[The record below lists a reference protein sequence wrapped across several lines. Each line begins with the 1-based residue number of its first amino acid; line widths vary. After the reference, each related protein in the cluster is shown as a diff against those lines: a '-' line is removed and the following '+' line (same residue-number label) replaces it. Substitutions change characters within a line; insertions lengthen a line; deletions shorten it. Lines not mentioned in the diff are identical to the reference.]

1 MNKFFEELYQHYN
14 LPEDNYIEL
23 RSFDSS
29 NKRVFSK
36 VNTMNSTIKDFMASN
51 ESCYFGIALRNSN
64 DSGKKDNCSFLTTL
78 YADIDYGCEG
88 HKKSSVFPNK
98 ESAYRHILNVGIQP
112 TVIVESGHGFHLYWF
127 LSSPLEL
134 NADNTE
140 MAETLMKALQ
150 DIYFADS
157 THDVSRVFRIPGSI
171 NNKQGNNLIC
181 TLVKSDYDLR
191 YSIESLKNMI
201 ESHPLSALKLGKLD
215 KDYLNKILGH
225 THPEDRSAEDQ
236 SILLYLVSE
245 RFNDHQIK
253 AIFDNFPTT
262 GKYLERKEKDPNG
275 AEEYFKHSL
284 LKARNY
290 FNDLLIKKG
299 NKRMTEKKQETK
311 KNSLEYLESDSNN
324 RIGYSSIIYY
334 ADGSS
339 QQEDITN
346 FIIRFSNQTRT
357 NDNSIVKSF
366 LEGEIFIEGT
376 EDSFRFTNFSS
387 SYLAN
392 AQELKSY
399 LCHLCGPKVA
409 FKGKDKDMLE
419 AIRYFNRSTTLVD
432 TVEFGYNKELTV
444 YFTEDMI
451 ISENGFE
458 EKTTPIKHK
467 EIGIKNYHGFRS
479 LTKTSI
485 EEVTDN
491 IIDNL
496 LAWDKPEVIFPAFAY
511 TFVPLIYPFIRDR
524 CGKTY
529 FMLKGPSGCGKTTLA
544 NLLQRFYGNFVN
556 LESWSST
563 DTAIQIRGNAL
574 KDSLFVVDD
583 LKLQNLRNGYISK
596 IMTIIQNY
604 SDETGRNRSS
614 KDLDVKNQIIIKGNL
629 FISAED
635 LVLTE
640 ASSIARGIIVYIDKT
655 KLDYEL
661 FNKLNQQS
669 IDFKIFT
676 AGLINY
682 ILKNTNHINIKQKYD
697 DSVKYFTDYVTENNI
712 GGDNLPRLINNF
724 AQLMTSWQIVMGFI
738 KEEIK
743 LSDESKLNEYLEAF
757 PALIE
762 TLFVNNLSRIQDNK
776 PEVKFEET
784 MFQLIE
790 IGTLRLVNYARYHQV
805 KNNMTDIAGFFQIRE
820 NGIKV
825 CIKFHQVFDRVVQ
838 HLKSVNDE
846 IGHSKQAVMEKLVS
860 QGKMIVNKSATV
872 SFGEDN
878 SLRGVEWVGNI
889 DWEGLGINID
899 D

>member
-1 MNKFFEELYQHYN
+1 MNNFFKELYQYHN
-14 LPEDNYIEL
+14 LSEDNYIEL
-23 RSFDSS
+23 RTFESG
-29 NKRVFSK
+29 NNRKFSK
-36 VNTMNSTIKDFMASN
+36 VDTIENSVNDFISSHN
-51 ESCYFGIALRNSN
+51 ECYFGIALRNN
-64 DSGKKDNCSFLTTL
+64 NKSGKKEDCSLLTTI
-78 YADIDYGCEG
+78 YIDIDYGSEG
-88 HKKSSVFPNK
+88 HKKAPVFPDK
-98 ESAYRHILNVGIQP
+98 DSAYQHILNVGIQP
-112 TVIVESGHGFHLYWF
+112 TAIVESGHGFHLYWF
-127 LSSPLEL
+127 LDSPLEL
-134 NADNTE
+134 NAENTL
-140 MAETLMKALQ
+140 MAENLMKYLA

-157 THDVSRVFRIPGSI
+157 THDVSRIFRIPGSI
-171 NNKQGNNLIC
+171 NNKQGHNLIC
-181 TLVKSDYDLR
+181 TVLSSNYDLR
-191 YSIESLKNMI
+191 YSFEGLKKII

-215 KDYLNKILGH
+215 KSYLNKILGF

-236 SILLYLVSE
+236 TILVYLVNNG
-245 RFNDHQIK
+245 FDDQQIK
-253 AIFDNFPTT
+253 TIFDNLPTT
-262 GKYLERKEKDPNG
+262 GKYLDRKRSDIKG

-284 LKARNY
+284 LKARDYN
-290 FNDLLIKKG
+290 NNLLIKKG
-299 NKRMTEKKQETK
+299 ITKMTEKKQTNNK
-311 KNSLEYLESDSNN
+311 SFVEYLENNSDNS
-324 RIGYSSIIYY
+324 IGYSVIIYY

-357 NDNSIVKSF
+357 NDNSIIKSF

-376 EDSFRFTNFSS
+376 KDSFRFTNFSS
-387 SYLAN
+387 NYLAN

-419 AIRYFNRSTTLVD
+419 AIRYFNRGITLVD
-432 TVEFGYNKELTV
+432 SVEFGYNKELTA
-444 YFTEDMI
+444 YFTADMI

-479 LTKTSI
+479 LIETSI

-491 IIDNL
+491 IINDLLTWDN
-496 LAWDKPEVIFPAFAY
+496 PEVIYPAFAY

-529 FMLKGPSGCGKTTLA
+529 FMLKGPSGCGKTTLGD
-544 NLLQRFYGNFVN
+544 LLQQFYGNFVN

-563 DTAIQIRGNAL
+563 DTAIQVRGNAL
-574 KDSLFVVDD
+574 KDSLYVVDD
-583 LKLQNLRNGYISK
+583 LKLQNLRNGYIPK

-604 SDETGRNRSS
+604 ADETGRNRSS
-614 KDLDVKNQIIIKGNL
+614 KDLDIKDQIIIKGNL
-629 FISAED
+629 FITAED

-661 FNKLNQQS
+661 YKKLIYKS
-669 IDFKIFT
+669 KYYRVFT
-676 AGLINY
+676 GHLIHH
-682 ILKNTNHINIKQKYD
+682 ILKNKETLNIAETYD
-697 DSVKYFTDYVTENNI
+697 CSVNRLQSFVTDNNI
-712 GGDNLPRLINNF
+712 AGDNLPRLINNF

-757 PALIE
+757 PPLIE

-790 IGTLRLVNYARYHQV
+790 TGTLRLVNYARYHQV
-805 KNNMTDIAGFFQIRE
+805 NNNMADIAGFYQIRK

-825 CIKFHQVFDRVVQ
+825 CIRYNHVVDRVTQ

-860 QGKMIVNKSATV
+860 QGKVIVNKSGMV
-872 SFGEDN
+872 SFGENN
-878 SLRGVEWVGNI
+878 SLRGVEWIGNI